1 MKRREFL
8 VVLGS
13 AIMSPIAT
21 RAQSPAGPVI
31 GFINSTTPEGFARPL
46 IGFGRGLGEEGF
58 VEGRNVRIEYRWARG
73 EYQRLPGLG
82 ADLIR
87 EHVNVIATTGGTV
100 AALAAK
106 DASATIP
113 IVFELGRDPV
123 EIGLV
128 SSLNHPG
135 GNITGI
141 NMSTVALAQ
150 KRIELLA
157 ELLPEAKTIT
167 MLVNPAS
174 PTTKHEVAEADSVA
188 HLLGRKLAVVAARD
202 DRELDQAFAQI
213 AGQQASALV
222 VQPEPYLFSK
232 TDRLVALARTDGYCS
247 QP

>member
-1 MKRREFL
+1 
-8 VVLGS
+8 
-13 AIMSPIAT
+13 
-21 RAQSPAGPVI
+21 
-31 GFINSTTPEGFARPL
+31 
-46 IGFGRGLGEEGF
+46 

-73 EYQRLPGLG
+73 EYQRLPGLV

-141 NMSTVALAQ
+141 NMSTGRPHSQGCQTLRFAG
-150 KRIELLA
+150 
-157 ELLPEAKTIT
+157 
-167 MLVNPAS
+167 PA
-174 PTTKHEVAEADSVA
+174 TNQV
-188 HLLGRKLAVVAARD
+188 RARD
-202 DRELDQAFAQI
+202 QSQHRQ
-213 AGQQASALV
+213 S
-222 VQPEPYLFSK
+222 
-232 TDRLVALARTDGYCS
+232 ARTDGFTNPAC
-247 QP
+247 PRRRGD

>member
-1 MKRREFL
+1 
-8 VVLGS
+8 
-13 AIMSPIAT
+13 
-21 RAQSPAGPVI
+21 
-31 GFINSTTPEGFARPL
+31 
-46 IGFGRGLGEEGF
+46 
-58 VEGRNVRIEYRWARG
+58 
-73 EYQRLPGLG
+73 
-82 ADLIR
+82 
-87 EHVNVIATTGGTV
+87 V

-106 DASATIP
+106 DVSATIP

-174 PTTKHEVAEADSVA
+174 PTTKHEVAEADFAA
-188 HLLGRKLAVVAARD
+188 HRLGRKLVMVAARD

-213 AGQQASALV
+213 AEQQASALV
-222 VQPEPYLFSK
+222 AISSSLTPASAASRICA
-232 TDRLVALARTDGYCS
+232 RLSLRTGLLPPFRSALSSSRSYWVNITR
-247 QP
+247 